1 MNTNISN
8 ARKFIKWFCK
18 YQQNSSVK
26 TIDGN
31 INAICNG
38 DGGII
43 IKFYVDKDSAD
54 VATVTKYVCGNNK
67 ISSEVEIGKDYNQF
81 VQRVVRAIFK

>member
-1 MNTNISN
+1 MGKMNTNILN

-38 DGGII
+38 WWM
-43 IKFYVDKDSAD
+43 
-54 VATVTKYVCGNNK
+54 
-67 ISSEVEIGKDYNQF
+67 Q
-81 VQRVVRAIFK
+81 